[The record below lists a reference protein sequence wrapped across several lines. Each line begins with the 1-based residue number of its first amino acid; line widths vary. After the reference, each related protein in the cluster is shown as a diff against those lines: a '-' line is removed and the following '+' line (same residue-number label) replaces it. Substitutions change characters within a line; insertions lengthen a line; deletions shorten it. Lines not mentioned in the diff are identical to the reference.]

1 MNKPSYA
8 VIGTGLVGLCVAL
21 ELQKKGAN
29 LTLIDHNE
37 PGMGASYGN
46 AGFLAEESIE
56 PLATAANIRKGL
68 AMLSKKHS
76 ALAIPI
82 SGWSVSMPWLL
93 KFIQQASLNHVQ
105 HNRDSLNFLLKKASP
120 SWEKCLSELG
130 LSSHLVKTPY
140 LRVWEHAAG
149 LNSAQVEQH
158 FYHEWGIAAELINQQ
173 EVAEIEP
180 SLSQTINHAVILP
193 HAHRVQDPY
202 RLSLA
207 LLQKLVEAG
216 ATILR
221 DKIERISPTSEKVNL
236 ISHQHNYTFDKVVV
250 AAGVNSNRL
259 TATLGFD
266 VPMIA
271 ERGYHLN
278 LSGHTDY
285 LAHPICSAERN
296 VFISPLNNGL
306 RITGFS
312 ELSASGLPAITE
324 RFDSLKHHLCSLL
337 PTTTHAIQTADTWMG
352 ERPTLPDSLP
362 VIGTHPSYPHIGF
375 AFGHQHLGLTLA
387 AVTASLLVEALHNI
401 PSPQLQAYRINR
413 F

>member
-1 MNKPSYA
+1 MHKPSYA

-21 ELQKKGAN
+21 ELQKRGAD

-46 AGFLAEESIE
+46 AGFLAEEGIE
-56 PLATAANIRKGL
+56 PLATATNIRKGF

-76 ALAIPI
+76 ALAIPAL
-82 SGWSVSMPWLL
+82 GWSASIPWLF
-93 KFIQQASLNHVQ
+93 KFIQQASSNNVQ
-105 HNRDSLNFLLKKASP
+105 HNRSALNFLLKKAAP
-120 SWEKCLSELG
+120 SWEKCLSELD
-130 LSSHLVKTPY
+130 LTHHLIKTPY
-140 LRVWEHAAG
+140 LRVWEHAGG
-149 LNSAQVEQH
+149 LSSAQAEQH
-158 FYHEWGIAAELINQQ
+158 FYQQWGIDAELINQQ
-173 EVAEIEP
+173 QVAEIEP
-180 SLSQTINHAVILP
+180 SLFQTVNHAVMLP

-207 LLQKLVEAG
+207 LLQKLVDAG

-221 DKIERISPTSEKVNL
+221 DKIERIDPLSGKVIL
-236 ISHQHNYTFDKVVV
+236 VSHQQRYTFDKVVV
-250 AAGVNSNRL
+250 AAGVNSDRL
-259 TATLGFD
+259 AATLGFN

-296 VFISPLNNGL
+296 VFISPLENGL

-312 ELSASGLPAITE
+312 ELSAIGLPAINK
-324 RFDSLKHHLCSLL
+324 RFDSLKHHLSSLI
-337 PTTTHAIQTADTWMG
+337 PATAHAVQTANTWMG

-362 VIGTHPSYPHIGF
+362 VIGTHPTHPHIGF

-387 AVTASLLVEALHNI
+387 AATAQLLADALHNM
-401 PSPQLQAYRINR
+401 PDPQLQNYRITR